1 MSRPLFTA
9 LAVSLS
15 LVTASVCA
23 ESGKPADTPS
33 AAVPTT
39 SDPIPTREI
48 GNAPVKAKARAGTK
62 AKVSVEQK
70 DDGDVAGRQR
80 TADMDQKRNEQDK
93 LIARRNA
100 AWDASM
106 KKTMSGICTGC

>member
-1 MSRPLFTA
+1 MSRPHFTA
-9 LAVSLS
+9 LAVSFS

-23 ESGKPADTPS
+23 EAGKPADTLS
-33 AAVPTT
+33 ATVPTT
-39 SDPIPTREI
+39 SDPIATSEMR
-48 GNAPVKAKARAGTK
+48 NAPVKAKARAGTK
-62 AKVSVEQK
+62 AKVSLEQTN
-70 DDGDVAGRQR
+70 DGDVAGRQR
-80 TADMDQKRNEQDK
+80 TADMDRKRNEQDK

>member
-9 LAVSLS
+9 LAVSFS
-15 LVTASVCA
+15 LVTASVVA
-23 ESGKPADTPS
+23 EPGKLADTAS
-33 AAVPTT
+33 ATVPTT
-39 SDPIPTREI
+39 SDPIPTSEN
-48 GNAPVKAKARAGTK
+48 GNAPLKAKARAGTK
-62 AKVSVEQK
+62 AKISVEEK
-70 DDGDVAGRQR
+70 DVGDVTGRQR
-80 TADMDQKRNEQDK
+80 TADMDRKRNAQDK